1 MARSPSENVELC
13 LQSLVENAPGCLLHP
28 AFHERL
34 GFKGLYVRDL
44 LRDGS
49 RGYATVQ
56 GTIFLGARSTVKF
69 RTPSPYSVPGGKSDM
84 SPTGV
89 LSHEFGHI
97 LQFALAGA
105 RRNDLL
111 QEQRAIYTDDR
122 RNGITGYGRSH
133 WQEDFAEA
141 HRLYLLNPDLLRTLS
156 VERLKLVERCY
167 RAVLG
172 CLPRH
177 KQFSVV
183 RRQRASLLG
192 NMLRSPS

>member
-1 MARSPSENVELC
+1 MN
-13 LQSLVENAPGCLLHP
+13 P

-34 GFKGLYVRDL
+34 GFTGLYVQDL
-44 LRDGS
+44 LRGGS
-49 RGYATVQ
+49 RGYATVN
-56 GTIFLGARSTVKF
+56 GTVFLSARGTVKF
-69 RTPSPYSVPGGKSDM
+69 RTASPYSAPCGKSDM

-89 LSHEFGHI
+89 FAHEFGHI

-105 RRNDLL
+105 RRTDLL
-111 QEQRAIYTDDR
+111 GEQRAIYARDR

-141 HRLYLLNPDLLRTLS
+141 HRLYLLNPDLLRDLS
-156 VERLKLVERCY
+156 VERLKLVECCY

-192 NMLRSPS
+192 NMLRSTS